1 MAMMLQIFRKRKLP
15 LAAQEPATLNY
26 SASTDEFSQQ
36 LEAWRE
42 NMVDMVVREKIDFEK
57 MTYFTPD
64 VVERLMKPK
73 PRVKREPKE
82 PAAKER
88 KSRK

>member
-15 LAAQEPATLNY
+15 EAVQEPATLNY

-42 NMVDMVVREKIDFEK
+42 NMVDMVVGEKIDFEK

-73 PRVKREPKE
+73 PRVRRKPSE
-82 PAAKER
+82 PAVKGKKTR
-88 KSRK
+88 K